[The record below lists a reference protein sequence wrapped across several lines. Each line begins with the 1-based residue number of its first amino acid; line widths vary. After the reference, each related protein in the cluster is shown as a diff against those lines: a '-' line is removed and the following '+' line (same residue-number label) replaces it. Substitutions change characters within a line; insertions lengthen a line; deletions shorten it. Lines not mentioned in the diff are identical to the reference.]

1 LPPDCYCGCL
11 AAISARGRDHPNAH
25 ELHAI
30 HSRKIS
36 LRFYDILWRERRN
49 ALKEGA
55 GAMDEQA
62 YQYWQRLHQR
72 VVMGETLS
80 AAEQAVYEA
89 GCEQLDAEE
98 RLDGNLERLRA
109 LRAQIVAAEAEQQRL
124 RAHEAE
130 LDARI
135 AALEARLDTR
145 TRQLLGIGN

>member
-1 LPPDCYCGCL
+1 MP
-11 AAISARGRDHPNAH
+11 R
-25 ELHAI
+25 
-30 HSRKIS
+30 
-36 LRFYDILWRERRN
+36 
-49 ALKEGA
+49 EGA

-62 YQYWQRLHQR
+62 YQYWQGLHQR

-80 AAEQAVYEA
+80 AAERAVYEA
-89 GCEQLDAEE
+89 GCEELDASE
-98 RLDGNLERLRA
+98 RLDGNLERLRE

-124 RAHEAE
+124 REHEAE